1 MAAFRN
7 VYGAS
12 RLGMSSLGP
21 FDNRGQSASYVGVM
35 PTPRR
40 RPTRA
45 PMEGAQDWTAFQGIL
60 RRADWAGRV
69 RTLSHQSRLLLSAD
83 NKRVS
88 ANIQA
93 VNVSFTVYFLR
104 SIENRRLFE
113 TVLVRLTLRNR
124 LA

>member
-7 VYGAS
+7 VYGAG
-12 RLGMSSLGP
+12 RLGTSSLRV
-21 FDNRGQSASYVGVM
+21 FDNGGQSASYVGVM
-35 PTPRR
+35 PTPWRR
-40 RPTRA
+40 GTFG

-60 RRADWAGRV
+60 RRADRAGRV

-83 NKRVS
+83 NKSVS